1 MKSPM
6 CSLRIVTDERVAKFV
21 GEKIDRVIYPP
32 YTVMGIERHGEVI
45 SGAVFNCFTRRDIH
59 ATIAGSVWTRSFL
72 REVGNYVFSQLKC
85 ERITVI
91 THQTRVESL
100 AARLGG
106 RREGIL
112 RNYFG
117 PDLDGILIGI
127 LKAEYRF

>member
-1 MKSPM
+1 
-6 CSLRIVTDERVAKFV
+6 
-21 GEKIDRVIYPP
+21 
-32 YTVMGIERHGEVI
+32 MGIERDGDVV
-45 SGAVFNCFTRRDIH
+45 SGVVFNCYTRTDIH
-59 ATIAGSVWTRSFL
+59 VTVAGTVWPRQFL
-72 REVGNYVFSQLKC
+72 REVGKYVFSQLKC

-91 THQTRVESL
+91 THQARVESI

-117 PDLDGILIGI
+117 PGQDGILIGI

>member
-1 MKSPM
+1 M

-21 GEKIDRVIYPP
+21 GEAIDRIIYPP
-32 YTVMGIERHGEVI
+32 FTAMGIERDGNIV
-45 SGAVFNCFTRRDIH
+45 SGVVFNCYTRHDIH
-59 ATIAGSVWTRSFL
+59 VTVAGHAWTREFL
-72 REVGNYVFSQLKC
+72 REVGKYVFSQLKC

-91 THQTRVESL
+91 THQARVESI

-117 PDLDGILIGI
+117 PDRDGILIGI

>member
-1 MKSPM
+1 MG
-6 CSLRIVTDERVAKFV
+6 LERAGDIV
-21 GEKIDRVIYPP
+21 
-32 YTVMGIERHGEVI
+32 
-45 SGAVFNCFTRRDIH
+45 SGVVFNCFTRMDIH
-59 ATIAGSVWTRSFL
+59 CTIAGPIWTKTFL

-91 THQTRVESL
+91 THQTRVESI

-117 PDLDGILIGI
+117 PGLDGILIGI